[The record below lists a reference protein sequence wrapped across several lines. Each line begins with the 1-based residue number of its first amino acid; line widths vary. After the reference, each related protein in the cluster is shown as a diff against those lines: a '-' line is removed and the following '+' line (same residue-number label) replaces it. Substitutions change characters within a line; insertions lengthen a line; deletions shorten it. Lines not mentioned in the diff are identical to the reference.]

1 MAITFTTIDTKF
13 RIKNKRKIKD
23 WVKTFIENSDKKV
36 GSINYIFCLDEYI
49 LDINKKYLKH
59 DYYTDIITFDYS
71 EKNRLEGDIF
81 ISLQT
86 VESNSK
92 KFSTTFEHELMR
104 VIIHGILHLDGF
116 DDKTKKEKLV
126 MRSAEDAAL
135 EIFYKVKQ

>member
-49 LDINKKYLKH
+49 LDINKRYLKH